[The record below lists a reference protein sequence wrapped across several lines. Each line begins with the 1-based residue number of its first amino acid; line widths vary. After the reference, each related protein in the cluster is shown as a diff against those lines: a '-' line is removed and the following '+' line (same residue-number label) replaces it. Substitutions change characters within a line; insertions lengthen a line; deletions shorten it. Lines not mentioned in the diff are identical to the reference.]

1 MSFLRRML
9 LRNHRQFFLVG
20 ILILSLSVFTACGGG
35 DNVPD
40 DPDTPV
46 VPGGDIPD
54 VPNTPDKPSDE
65 NPESPEKPD
74 EPDAPDFPDEPVSSL
89 ISSDFW
95 GTWIRMDN
103 GDVYKITDNS
113 VTVNGNTTS
122 GIGVITKESENVLK
136 YGSESTS
143 PRLFRKGGSNRDF
156 SLMLAGFD
164 DGPRAAGSSIVGK
177 SVRRKNKEIEADT
190 QTKTADEDGLVT
202 FTGAVADDVQ
212 VITVKMNNG
221 SDVKIEATPK
231 YSGEN
236 IGTIP
241 LVESGY
247 SFKTTYEISGG
258 LNGYYYAN
266 NYDTYPLQIDFT
278 NIGDADCGTARYS
291 ISCSDPNLSIS
302 GNTEDIF
309 TTIETGRSKS
319 VNLNVRYGELTTAY
333 KDVTIKIEIQDSI
346 LFRTWKDSVTL
357 RFYRRPVYVSV
368 NAYNPDE
375 NPSSEL
381 HGFVINADGR
391 SQYFS
396 VNHASYTNI
405 IVPWTTSEK
414 PLTLVFSGAT
424 ADDEMFYSFTISK
437 TELAYNDLF
446 GWSTELAG
454 MSGTGKFNIVTSYE
468 TPTKNDYEDSKV
480 YIDNPSIITKSYI
493 QKGDIDYFSIS
504 SEKILAINASSPVIS
519 VQPHNVTGNSGKEV
533 NLSVSASS
541 TDGGTLT
548 YQWYRESSESGTGT
562 AIAGATASTYTAPT
576 DTQGTTYYYCVVT
589 NTIEDNG
596 DRGIKSDSVKTYVVS
611 VEIDDSLPSY
621 DIAFRTD
628 NDIEITADGNN
639 FTADGGYT
647 NYTWYV
653 DGVVKQNGASNA
665 YEFTETASGVYTLV
679 VIATDTY
686 GNYYS
691 ASAKVSKRITV
702 TKQELEQ
709 TLSINAFED
718 AAITKTGT
726 TFTATEGYTNYVWY
740 VDRIVKQTGASAT
753 YTVDDS
759 KAGAYDVMVVAT
771 DADGNYYS
779 ASAQIKIEII
789 VETGDSSVVVSI
801 RDYTDLSLTASGKT
815 LTASSGYSNY
825 VWYVDRIL
833 KQNGATNTYTL
844 TETMKGS
851 YDILVIATAADG
863 QIYSAT
869 AQIINE

>member
-9 LRNHRQFFLVG
+9 LKNHRQFFLVG
-20 ILILSLSVFTACGGG
+20 MLILSLSAFSACGGG
-35 DNVPD
+35 NDVPD
-40 DPDTPV
+40 EPNSPV
-46 VPGGDIPD
+46 VPDGDEPD
-54 VPNTPDKPSDE
+54 EPDKPSDE

-74 EPDAPDFPDEPVSSL
+74 EPDEPDFPDEPVSSL

-164 DGPRAAGSSIVGK
+164 DGPRAAAAGSSISGK
-177 SVRRKNKEIEADT
+177 AVRRKNKEIEADT
-190 QTKTADEDGLVT
+190 QISNADEYGLVT

-212 VITVKMNNG
+212 IITVKMTNG

-247 SFKTTYEISGG
+247 SFKTAYEISGG
-258 LNGYYYAN
+258 LNEYYYAN
-266 NYDTYPLQIDFT
+266 NYATYPLQIDFT

-291 ISCSDPNLSIS
+291 ISCNDPNLSIS
-302 GNTEDIF
+302 GNTEGIF
-309 TTIETGRSKS
+309 STIETGQSKS
-319 VNLNVRYGELTTAY
+319 VNLNVSYGELTEAY

-357 RFYRRPVYVSV
+357 RFYRRPIYVSV
-368 NAYNPDE
+368 NAYNPDG
-375 NPSSEL
+375 NSSSEL

-396 VNHASYTNI
+396 VNHSSVENI
-405 IVPWTTSEK
+405 IVPWTTSAK

-424 ADDEMFYSFTISK
+424 ANDEMYYSFTISK

-446 GWSTELAG
+446 DWATELAG
-454 MSGTGKFNIVTSYE
+454 MSGTGQFNIVTSYE
-468 TPTKNDYEDSKV
+468 TPSKNDFENSKV
-480 YIDNPSIITKSYI
+480 YIDNPSVITKSYI

-504 SEKILAINASSPVIS
+504 SEKILAVNAVTPVIS
-519 VQPHNVTGNSGKEV
+519 SQPHNVTGNSGKEI
-533 NLSVSASS
+533 NLSVTASS
-541 TDGGTLT
+541 SDGGTLS
-548 YQWYRESSESGTGT
+548 YQWYKASSETGTGT
-562 AIAGATASTYTAPT
+562 AISGATSATYTAPS
-576 DTQGTTYYYCVVT
+576 DTQGTNYYYCIVT
-589 NTIEDNG
+589 NTIVDNG
-596 DRGIKSDSVKTYVVS
+596 DSGIKSDSIKTNVVS
-611 VEIDDSLPSY
+611 VEIDDSLPTY
-621 DIAFRTD
+621 DISLKSE

-639 FTADGGYT
+639 FIADGGYT

-653 DGVVKQNGASNA
+653 DGVEKQNSSSNA
-665 YEFTETASGVYTLV
+665 YEFTETASGVYSLV
-679 VIATDTY
+679 VIATDAG

-691 ASAKVSKRITV
+691 ASASVSKKVTV
-702 TKQELEQ
+702 TRKELNQ
-709 TLSINAFED
+709 TLSISAFED
-718 AAITKTGT
+718 TAITKTGT

-771 DADGNYYS
+771 DADENYYS
-779 ASAQIKIEII
+779 ASAQIKIEIVI
-789 VETGDSSVVVSI
+789 ETGEASAVVSI

-815 LTASSGYSNY
+815 LTATSGYTNY
-825 VWYVDRIL
+825 VWYVDRIE
-833 KQNGATNTYTL
+833 KQTGESATYTL
-844 TETMKGS
+844 AETMKGS
-851 YDILVIATAADG
+851 YNIMVIATASDG
-863 QIYSAT
+863 EIYSAT